1 MNYKRTMNL
10 HQTAQ
15 QQGNCII
22 NLQNEILKDGI
33 DKDDINWILSR
44 IDEIRQY
51 QIQIEKTLKL
61 QVEVDNY

>member
-15 QQGNCII
+15 QQGNCIT
-22 NLQNEILKDGI
+22 NLENEILKDGI

-51 QIQIEKTLKL
+51 QIQIEKTLKI
-61 QVEVDNY
+61 QVDSDNL